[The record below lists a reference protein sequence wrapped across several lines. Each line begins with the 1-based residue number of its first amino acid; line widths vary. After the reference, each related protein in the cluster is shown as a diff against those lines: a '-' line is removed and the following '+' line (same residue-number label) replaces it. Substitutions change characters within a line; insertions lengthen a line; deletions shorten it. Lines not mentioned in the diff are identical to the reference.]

1 MNFLLDTQ
9 AFIWW
14 ANEPEQLPEHVRL
27 ACADVNNTLVVS
39 VASIWEIQTKM
50 AVERVKMRPI
60 FPLSDDA
67 ALALV
72 ISTQEADGTQF
83 RPIEFRHVRG
93 MMALPWRHKDP
104 FDRIILATA
113 LVDTLVLISAD
124 SLFRMYIPDGIAL
137 LW

>member
-1 MNFLLDTQ
+1 M
-9 AFIWW
+9 
-14 ANEPEQLPEHVRL
+14 
-27 ACADVNNTLVVS
+27 
-39 VASIWEIQTKM
+39 ASIWEIQTKM

-83 RPIEFRHVRG
+83 RAIEFRHVRG
-93 MMALPWRHKDP
+93 MMALPWHHKDP

-124 SLFRMYIPDGIAL
+124 TLFRMYIPDGITL
-137 LW
+137 FW